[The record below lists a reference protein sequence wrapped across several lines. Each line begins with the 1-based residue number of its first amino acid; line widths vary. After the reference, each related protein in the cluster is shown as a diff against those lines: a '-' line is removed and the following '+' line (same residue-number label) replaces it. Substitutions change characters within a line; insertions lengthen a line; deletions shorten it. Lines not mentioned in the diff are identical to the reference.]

1 LTDLSQITI
10 QFPTL
15 LEIVKQAVDENQHGE
30 HDDISSEEL
39 DDNTPLDLL
48 NHIMER
54 VDEFARSERF
64 RNRMV

>member
-1 LTDLSQITI
+1 MY

-15 LEIVKQAVDENQHGE
+15 LEIVKQAVDETQAN
-30 HDDISSEEL
+30 DDAASEDLDESAEIPLEL
-39 DDNTPLDLL
+39 LS
-48 NHIMER
+48 HIMER

>member
-1 LTDLSQITI
+1 LSHHLF

-15 LEIVKQAVDENQHGE
+15 LEIVKQAVDENHQRDHE
-30 HDDISSEEL
+30 DASSEDLDYSAEVPLEL
-39 DDNTPLDLL
+39 LS
-48 NHIMER
+48 HIMER